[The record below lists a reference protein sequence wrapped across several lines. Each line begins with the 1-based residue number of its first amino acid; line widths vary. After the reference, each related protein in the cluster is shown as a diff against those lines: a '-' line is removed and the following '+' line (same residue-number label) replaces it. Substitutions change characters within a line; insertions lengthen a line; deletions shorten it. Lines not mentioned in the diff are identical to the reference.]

1 MVKSWLTTHKSA
13 ASRTFEVTFLFN
25 SPRTESAR
33 DAFAGGVLLVA
44 LFMIAQD
51 QQSHSR
57 TKRTTG
63 QLGIAVVNLRLGE
76 RRFECDNQAGRMTDT
91 VSNMRRSVQTG
102 LLIVFLLI
110 HNFPELARSEQA
122 VQGGPPPVSIDFRDI
137 AAEAGVTA
145 ENVSGVADNKHYIL
159 ETTGN
164 GVAIFDLDNDG
175 FMDIFLANAT
185 TMDGKGRGEKSTSH
199 LYRNLGNMHFVD
211 LTQKA
216 GLGKVGWGQGVCV
229 GDYDNDGFEDLF
241 VTYYGHSVLYH
252 NEGNGTFKDV
262 TEAAGL
268 KSDAVRWD
276 TGCSFF
282 DYDLDGKLDLVVSGY
297 VDFDRDKVPE
307 PGSGGYCQWKG
318 MPVMC
323 GPRGLPSGQNL
334 LFHNHGNGHFTDVS
348 AASGIGKPTGCYG
361 FTVLASDFDNDGYP
375 DLYVACDSRPSL
387 LYHNRKNGTFEEVG
401 VASGVALSDAGQEQ
415 AGMGV
420 TVSDY
425 DEDGFVDIAKTN
437 FSDDVPNLYHNN
449 RDGTFTDR
457 VYEAGLGVH
466 TQYLGWGIQFL
477 DVDNDG
483 RKDIVM
489 ADGHVYP
496 EVERG
501 PLNYKYRQPRLL
513 YWNAGGGKFRDMS
526 NSAGTGISEPWASR
540 GLAVGDLGN
549 DGSLEIV
556 INNLDAP
563 PSLLKNFG
571 TKKNWLMVR
580 CVGTKANRDAVGARV
595 YVYVGNRR
603 ISGEIQTGAS
613 YLSQNDP
620 RVHIGLG
627 DDEKYDRV
635 EVQWPGGQREAFA
648 GGKANQIVVLKQGA
662 GSPAPAQPAASL
674 RQ

>member
-1 MVKSWLTTHKSA
+1 M
-13 ASRTFEVTFLFN
+13 
-25 SPRTESAR
+25 
-33 DAFAGGVLLVA
+33 
-44 LFMIAQD
+44 
-51 QQSHSR
+51 
-57 TKRTTG
+57 
-63 QLGIAVVNLRLGE
+63 GITAVNLRLGE
-76 RRFECDNQAGRMTDT
+76 RRFECDNQLERMRDT
-91 VSNMRRSVQTG
+91 VSNMRRIAQTG

-137 AAEAGVTA
+137 AVETGVTA
-145 ENVSGVADNKHYIL
+145 ENVSGVAGNKHYIL

-175 FMDIFLANAT
+175 LMDIFLVNAT
-185 TMDGKGRGEKSTSH
+185 TMDGKGRGEKSTGH

-211 LTQKA
+211 VTQKT

-268 KSDAVRWD
+268 KSDAARWD

-282 DYDLDGKLDLVVSGY
+282 DYDLDGKLDLVVTGY

-323 GPRGLPSGQNL
+323 GPRGLPSGHNL
-334 LFHNHGNGHFTDVS
+334 LFHNDGNGHFADVS
-348 AASGIGKPTGCYG
+348 AVSGIGKPTGCYG

-437 FSDDVPNLYHNN
+437 FSDDVPNLYHNDG
-449 RDGTFTDR
+449 DGTFTDR

-526 NSAGTGISEPWASR
+526 NSAGSGISEAWASR

-595 YVYVGNRR
+595 YVYVGARR

-627 DDEKYDRV
+627 DDAKYDRV

-648 GGKANQIVVLKQGA
+648 GGKANQFVVLKQGT
-662 GSPAPAQPAASL
+662 GSPAPAQPAASM
-674 RQ
+674 QQ